1 MLGAFHDGLDAFE
14 LDLRI
19 EAAEENAIT
28 RTRKDEDQ
36 VGKTQFLL
44 HISVFE
50 FDDILVLL
58 GLAALNHIS
67 LDGTAADHWPIPL
80 AKCSNELPPNR
91 LAKPAPL
98 FPARLSITLEAT
110 STAFS

>member
-28 RTRKDEDQ
+28 RTGKDEDQ

-50 FDDILVLL
+50 FDDI
-58 GLAALNHIS
+58 
-67 LDGTAADHWPIPL
+67 
-80 AKCSNELPPNR
+80 
-91 LAKPAPL
+91 
-98 FPARLSITLEAT
+98 
-110 STAFS
+110 